1 MVRAWKC
8 PSLAP
13 IPPFCVH
20 FRLTVSKIPQSRRK
34 GVILSQKI
42 HKAYG
47 DKGFEGVFGL
57 KMTEKREGLPQ
68 KNAKFY

>member
-1 MVRAWKC
+1 MVCAWKR
-8 PSLAP
+8 PSLTP

-42 HKAYG
+42 HKGYG
-47 DKGFEGVFGL
+47 DKGFEGIFWLEV
-57 KMTEKREGLPQ
+57 TEKREGLPQ